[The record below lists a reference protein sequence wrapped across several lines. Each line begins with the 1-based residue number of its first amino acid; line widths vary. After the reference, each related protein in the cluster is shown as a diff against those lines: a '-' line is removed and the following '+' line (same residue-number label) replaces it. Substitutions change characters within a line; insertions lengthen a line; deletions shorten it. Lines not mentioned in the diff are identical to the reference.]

1 MAVTFSDACERD
13 IRRARYVRVAVYPEV
28 KDWLPVQVRLEVSDC
43 PRQLGFTSQ
52 AHRAGHYLVQGAEL
66 AEVMKAVNALRGQ
79 QQRPATLEMIP
90 CAIFM
95 RGTLTV
101 VLVGL
106 AVYLAANV
114 SMGVR

>member
-43 PRQLGFTSQ
+43 PRQLGFTSKT
-52 AHRAGHYLVQGAEL
+52 HRAGHYLIQGAEL

-79 QQRPATLEMIP
+79 QQPATLEMIP
-90 CAIFM
+90 CAI
-95 RGTLTV
+95 
-101 VLVGL
+101 
-106 AVYLAANV
+106 
-114 SMGVR
+114 S